1 MLMGATKSN
10 VIGVIMTEQILI
22 GIFANIFGVGLG
34 MIFLKLFFMVFSM
47 LLGLPKEL
55 PVIFDVRAIGV
66 TFVTYMVVF
75 IVLSFISALR
85 IWNIKII
92 RLLKEF
98 RTDKKEKKT
107 SMWLCIFGFICLGI
121 GYALALQATMPTIA
135 FYFFPVS
142 ILVFFGTYFSL
153 HTELLK
159 Y

>member
-22 GIFANIFGVGLG
+22 GIFANIFGIGLG

-47 LLGLPKEL
+47 LLRLPKEL
-55 PVIFDVRAIGV
+55 PVIFDMRAIGV

-75 IVLSFISALR
+75 IFLSFISALR

-98 RTDKKEKKT
+98 RTDKRERKT
-107 SMWLCIFGFICLGI
+107 SKWLCLFGFACLG
-121 GYALALQATMPTIA
+121 ADMR
-135 FYFFPVS
+135 
-142 ILVFFGTYFSL
+142 
-153 HTELLK
+153 
-159 Y
+159 